1 MSISFELLEEEIR
14 VQPNIK
20 VIGVGGA
27 GGNAVANMIRNKL
40 LGVEFVVAN
49 TDYKVL
55 ELNPAPIKIQLGK
68 RLTNGMGAGGKPE
81 VGKRAAEESEKEI
94 RDVLKD
100 ADMVFI
106 AAGMG
111 GGTGTGAAPVI
122 ANICKELGVL
132 TVAVVTKPF
141 SFEGRHRIRIAEEG
155 LAELSKFVD
164 TLITIPND
172 RLLTL
177 GSPQERLAEMFKKAD
192 DVLYYAVRG
201 ISDLILSPGYI
212 NLDFADVKAVMS
224 DSGGMALMGMGEA
237 VGEGRAEIATQMAVY
252 SPLLEDLSISGA
264 KGVLLNISVNPENF
278 TIHETQVI
286 TSMVSK
292 EIHPDAKV
300 YLGVVFDEALGDV
313 LRVTVIATGLDS
325 AKKEEKNGKVVNIE
339 EGVKRREER
348 EKVNRLEENS
358 LEDTDVL
365 DIPTFLRRNAD

>member
-1 MSISFELLEEEIR
+1 MVSFELLDEEIKI
-14 VQPNIK
+14 QPNIK

-27 GGNAVANMIRNKL
+27 GGNAIANMIKNKL
-40 LGVEFVVAN
+40 VGVEFISAN

-68 RLTNGMGAGGKPE
+68 KLTKGLGAGGKPE
-81 VGKRAAEESEKEI
+81 IGKQAAEESEKEI

-111 GGTGTGAAPVI
+111 GGTGTGAAPII
-122 ANICKELGVL
+122 ANICKDMGIL

-141 SFEGRHRIRIAEEG
+141 SFEGKFRMKIAEQG
-155 LAELSKFVD
+155 LQELSKFVD

-172 RLLTL
+172 RLITL
-177 GSPQERLAEMFKKAD
+177 GSPQEKLADMFKKAD
-192 DVLYYAVRG
+192 DVLYYAVKG

-224 DSGGMALMGMGEA
+224 ESGGVALMGMGEA
-237 VGEGRAEIATQMAVY
+237 VGEERAEIATQMAIY

-264 KGVLLNISVNPENF
+264 KGILINISVHPETL
-278 TIHETQVI
+278 TIQETQII
-286 TSMVSK
+286 TGMITK
-292 EIHPDAKV
+292 ELHADAKV
-300 YLGVVFDEALGDV
+300 YWGVIFDDSLGEA
-313 LRVTVIATGLDS
+313 LRVTVIATGLETGKNKELEDNVVS
-325 AKKEEKNGKVVNIE
+325 IEDKVKKKETIKNKKRQNADLFDE
-339 EGVKRREER
+339 E
-348 EKVNRLEENS
+348 
-358 LEDTDVL
+358 VL